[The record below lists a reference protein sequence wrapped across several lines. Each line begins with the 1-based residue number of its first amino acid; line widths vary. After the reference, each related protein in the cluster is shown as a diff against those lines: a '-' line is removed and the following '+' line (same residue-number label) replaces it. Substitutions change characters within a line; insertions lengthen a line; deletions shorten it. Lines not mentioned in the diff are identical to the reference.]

1 MRILIASFLLL
12 LAVIPARADPTDR
25 LFVRPWAELEPLVRI
40 DPAAVYPIPV
50 PVAEKNLLEEGRVLI
65 SGMIYGWSF
74 TYYPGDVS
82 RSVKESFLLTPLAE
96 IPWGSPRL
104 KVLETEM
111 DDTRLWARIGYTL
124 SDTESL
130 RRASWDA
137 NTVPLS
143 TGQGA
148 ADLLTEPDARRAAR
162 EAAIKDAI
170 RRSLDT
176 RYVNKPREITGEVV
190 LWDDPL
196 TLVRAGTYTTTAKV
210 KVLVR
215 ELVPYGIF

>member
-1 MRILIASFLLL
+1 MRAFIASLLLL
-12 LAVIPARADPTDR
+12 LAGLPAHADTTDR
-25 LFVRPWAELEPLVRI
+25 LFVRPWVELEPLLRI
-40 DPAAVYPIPV
+40 DPAAVYPIPLLI
-50 PVAEKNLLEEGRVLI
+50 AEKSLLEEARLLI

-82 RSVKESFLLTPLAE
+82 RGVKESFALSPLAQ

-104 KVLETEM
+104 KVLETEQN
-111 DDTRLWARIGYTL
+111 DTRLWARVGYTL
-124 SDTESL
+124 DDAEAL
-130 RRASWDA
+130 RRESWDS

-143 TGQGA
+143 TGTGA
-148 ADLLTEPDARRAAR
+148 ANLLTETDAWRASR

-170 RRSLDT
+170 RRSLDV

-196 TLVRAGTYTTTAKV
+196 TFVASGTYTTSAKV

-215 ELVPYGIF
+215 ELIPYRIF

>member
-1 MRILIASFLLL
+1 MRAIIASLLL
-12 LAVIPARADPTDR
+12 LLSGLPARADTTDI
-25 LFVRPWAELEPLVRI
+25 LFVRPWVELEPLVRI

-50 PVAEKNLLEEGRVLI
+50 LVAEKGLLEEGRQLL

-74 TYYPGDVS
+74 IYYPGDLS
-82 RSVKESFLLTPLAE
+82 RSVKESFQLTPLAE

-104 KVLETEM
+104 RILETEQ
-111 DDTRLWARIGYTL
+111 DQTRLWARIAYSL
-124 SDTESL
+124 DDTEAL
-130 RRASWDA
+130 RRESWDS

-143 TGQGA
+143 TGTGA
-148 ADLLTEPDARRAAR
+148 ANLLTEADARRAAR

-170 RRSLDT
+170 RRSLDV

-196 TLVRAGTYTTTAKV
+196 TLVRAGSYSTTAKV

>member
-1 MRILIASFLLL
+1 M
-12 LAVIPARADPTDR
+12 V
-25 LFVRPWAELEPLVRI
+25 
-40 DPAAVYPIPV
+40 
-50 PVAEKNLLEEGRVLI
+50 
-65 SGMIYGWSF
+65 YGWSF
-74 TYYPGDVS
+74 IYYPGDVS
-82 RSVKESFLLTPLAE
+82 RSVKESFSLSPLAE

-104 KVLETEM
+104 TVLETEQV
-111 DDTRLWARIGYTL
+111 DTRLWARISYTL
-124 SDTESL
+124 SDTEAL
-130 RRASWDA
+130 RRESWDS

-148 ADLLTEPDARRAAR
+148 ANLLAVADARRASR

-170 RRSLDT
+170 RRSLDV
-176 RYVNKPREITGEVV
+176 RYPNKPREIVGEVV

-196 TLVRAGTYTTTAKV
+196 TLVSAGSFSTTAKV